1 MWYYADLS
9 RQKQGPVSVEQLANL
24 YAQGL
29 VTAESLVWRQ
39 GLPNWQPLMSVA
51 AEVGIASAPVMA
63 PPPPPPAANPYGY
76 GSAQPTPSPY
86 GHNPYAAP
94 QADLGSGYA
103 EGDLSQAVPAGFW
116 KRFSAL
122 VIDYLVIMMI
132 TFPVFMVIGVTMG
145 MTGSEPGTGFEIFTN
160 IFSLVL
166 GWAYYCLQ
174 ESSGAMGTLG
184 KRARGLKVVRS
195 DGSRITLARATG
207 RYFAKIPSALILGI
221 GFLMAAFTERKQG
234 LHDMLADTLVIS
246 ENPEKAKLD
255 VIDFLLIAV
264 GLLAPLLIIAAIGIA
279 AFAAMGGMR

>member
-9 RQKQGPVSVEQLANL
+9 RQRQGPVSAEQLAGL

-39 GLPNWQPLMSVA
+39 GMPNWQPLMSVA
-51 AEVGIASAPVMA
+51 AELGIASAPVAA
-63 PPPPPPAANPYGY
+63 PPPPPSANPYGY
-76 GSAQPTPSPY
+76 ASAPPAPAPY

-94 QADLGSGYA
+94 QADLGSGY
-103 EGDLSQAVPAGFW
+103 GNDDLSHAVPAGFW

-122 VIDYLVIMMI
+122 VIDYLVMMLI
-132 TFPVFMVIGVTMG
+132 TFPVFMVIGVGMG
-145 MTGSEPGTGFEIFTN
+145 MSGSQPGAGFELFTN
-160 IFSLVL
+160 LFSLGL

-174 ESSGAMGTLG
+174 ESSGAMATLG

-195 DGSRITLARATG
+195 DGSRMTLARATG
-207 RYFAKIPSALILGI
+207 RYFAKIPSGLILGI

-264 GLLAPLLIIAAIGIA
+264 GLLAPLLIVAAIGIA
-279 AFAAMGGMR
+279 AFAAMGGIR